1 MSHADIQ
8 DIDTS
13 DLYSFGCYPMQGGTA
28 IRAGT
33 STWSPMR
40 ASSRP

>member
-1 MSHADIQ
+1 MSHN

-13 DLYSFGCYPMQGGTA
+13 DFPSFGCYPIRRCTA

-33 STWSPMR
+33 VTWSPMR
-40 ASSRP
+40 ASSRR